1 MAGYARL
8 VTRMILQGEVYSDM
22 MDDMDGMNM
31 DNTTSMAMVRYTDE
45 IQLSSR
51 SFTRRL
57 VTCTLYL

>member
-1 MAGYARL
+1 
-8 VTRMILQGEVYSDM
+8 M